1 MYISSKSS
9 SKRRLNFVLY
19 WFVNTGLIRA
29 EENRILFEMCQTIS
43 QNRAEIRQAV
53 TAIAEIDVFR
63 AKAKVGA
70 RMRGIIPEVRTSYHV
85 IRQTLILFFCLYFP
99 SCFLQVYHPYLFFYK
114 LVICY
119 NLISWTFHM
128 KGWAVVIWIML
139 SVVVV
144 WSLWQAFLIVDLQL

>member
-9 SKRRLNFVLY
+9 SECRLYFILL
-19 WFVNTGLIRA
+19 WIVNAGLIRA

-85 IRQTLILFFCLYFP
+85 IRQTLILFFCPVFSILCLTGVSP
-99 SCFLQVYHPYLFFYK
+99 VIIFYE

-119 NLISWTFHM
+119 NLISWALHM
-128 KGWAVVIWIML
+128 KG
-139 SVVVV
+139 
-144 WSLWQAFLIVDLQL
+144 

>member
-1 MYISSKSS
+1 MYITLKSS
-9 SKRRLNFVLY
+9 SKCRLKFILL

-85 IRQTLILFFCLYFP
+85 IRKTLILFFCPVFSILCLTGVSPVFI
-99 SCFLQVYHPYLFFYK
+99 FYK

-128 KGWAVVIWIML
+128 KG
-139 SVVVV
+139 
-144 WSLWQAFLIVDLQL
+144 